1 MNMFKKVKADSVAS
15 YLAAVPKERKEL
27 IQFLHAFIQK
37 SAPKLKPH
45 FAYNM
50 LGYGSFPYRNYKHE
64 PITWP
69 VISLANQKNYVSIY
83 VCAMDGKKYLA
94 ETFKK
99 ELGKVSVGK
108 SCIRFKK
115 LEDVNFPTLKKV
127 FQLAAKN
134 PGLIDAEKYRTKK

>member
-1 MNMFKKVKADSVAS
+1 MNMFKKTKAKTVKE
-15 YLAAVPKERKEL
+15 YLDAVPEDRKEL
-27 IQFLHAFIQK
+27 INFLHDFIQK

-50 LGYGSFPYRNYKHE
+50 LGYGSFPYKNYKKE
-64 PITWP
+64 DITWP

-83 VCAMDGKKYLA
+83 VCSVDKGLYVA
-94 ETFKK
+94 EMYKK

-115 LEDVNFPTLKKV
+115 LEDIDLQTLKKV
-127 FQLAAKN
+127 IQIAEKK
-134 PGLIDAEKYRTKK
+134 PGLVKE